1 MTYSQFFE
9 KADMPPVEQGVMVI
23 EEREDEEPKASPD
36 DLISQ
41 LVTLGSYVNQ
51 LYLQSHLIHLNIEA
65 PYFLSIHKFLGKQYE
80 AHIEQFDA
88 LFEYV
93 RSMDYLLPM
102 CAKGLAAACKK
113 FNNVKS
119 YDAREMLTTYLK
131 NLETAAFMAK
141 DVAATAKEVEA
152 LDIENYLAEFI
163 GDMFKAS
170 WFLKATLRG

>member
-1 MTYSQFFE
+1 
-9 KADMPPVEQGVMVI
+9 MPPVEQGVMVI

-36 DLISQ
+36 ELISQ

-102 CAKGLAAACKK
+102 CAKGLASACKK

-119 YDAREMLTTYLK
+119 YEAREMLTTYLN
-131 NLETAAFMAK
+131 NLETAAQNIPEQCRW
-141 DVAATAKEVEA
+141 D
-152 LDIENYLAEFI
+152 
-163 GDMFKAS
+163 
-170 WFLKATLRG
+170 FLNKNFLGQCSSPKRPILRKHFSS